1 MSDRLNAALNG
12 CLLRPLLLAVLTLAF
27 SILVCSAADQ
37 VGSGTVE
44 SDVLT
49 SFGSDADLAGVG
61 ALGGIGPLGGVGAHG
76 GVGALGSVGAW
87 EASMPWLLPAGV
99 PRMSPCR
106 WPRERRRPTSRPR
119 HCIASD

>member
-1 MSDRLNAALNG
+1 MSDRLNAALNV

-49 SFGSDADLAGVG
+49 SLA
-61 ALGGIGPLGGVGAHG
+61 A
-76 GVGALGSVGAW
+76 
-87 EASMPWLLPAGV
+87 M
-99 PRMSPCR
+99 
-106 WPRERRRPTSRPR
+106 PTSPVLVPSV
-119 HCIASD
+119 ALALLVALVPTVVLVPSAV